1 MPSGPRSAAR
11 SHVRRSIEQRS
22 HQAWASLPS
31 TTSTSIASAD
41 SHATPLTSTSAGTAI
56 GWEALSWRRSSDHS
70 RSPPGRAVGEE
81 QIVLVGRP
89 PRRSGELRSAQDRRG
104 IEPSVHDVEEPR
116 LAVRPLLAGRPEHDD
131 AVRAHPDLVG
141 ARAQVVDDPR
151 LGGPRVADVVGL
163 VAGHVDAPVVVDPRD
178 VEAGVTALRLLGD
191 GEDPG
196 LLPGLDRPEDDP
208 RVRPVR
214 GDRPRGPAA
223 VRADRGVAGGV
234 GVEHASAAVECDLDD
249 AAPVVQA
256 QSHPAAVAQAHQ
268 VPGPFAH
275 HVGERRRVAHREVGH
290 RSWAVVALR
299 GRRVGTQRV
308 GAERDAS
315 ADDGEHQGGS
325 RRHGG
330 AAAACVPASARTQR
344 VQVDGR
350 DGGVLG
356 RLVQRARDLGVGAH
370 ASPPSGAV
378 TSVRRSDFS
387 ASDAWDL
394 TVPREQPR
402 TRAISSSDRSS

>member
-1 MPSGPRSAAR
+1 M
-11 SHVRRSIEQRS
+11 RRSIEQRS

-41 SHATPLTSTSAGTAI
+41 SHATPLTSTLAGTAI
-56 GWEALSWRRSSDHS
+56 GWRRCPGAARATTAGARRTS
-70 RSPPGRAVGEE
+70 RGRGTD
-81 QIVLVGRP
+81 RS
-89 PRRSGELRSAQDRRG
+89 RRATTTSIRRARSAQDRRG

-116 LAVRPLLAGRPEHDD
+116 LVVRPLLAGRPEHDD
-131 AVRAHPDLVG
+131 PVRGHPDLVG

-208 RVRPVR
+208 RVRPIR
-214 GDRPRGPAA
+214 SDRPRGPAA